1 MNKQL
6 MVKLLIALN
15 SAIKAKYNIAFDEFK
30 ESNVERD
37 EDGKFTSGGG
47 GGSTNKV
54 DISQMQKTSGNEKYA
69 KWVNDL
75 LMSKNP
81 HDRSVGEYHK
91 RQIDAIGK
99 SR

>member
-1 MNKQL
+1 MKMENS
-6 MVKLLIALN
+6 LL
-15 SAIKAKYNIAFDEFK
+15 
-30 ESNVERD
+30 VEAVEAPTKSIYHRC
-37 EDGKFTSGGG
+37 K
-47 GGSTNKV
+47 
-54 DISQMQKTSGNEKYA
+54 KTSGNEKYA